1 MLGRLR
7 ALARNLA
14 IYGIGDVAASI
25 VSFLLLPLYVRYLT
39 PADYGAI
46 GLLLSGEVVAK
57 IVFRMGLD
65 GAFMRLYYDCRTDAE
80 RQRLASTLFWF
91 LALVNGAIVVA
102 LILAAPAIT
111 SLLFKAPG
119 YELPLRMVVLN
130 TFVIG
135 FYFIP
140 FHVMRMADRSTEFA
154 VLTGLRTAATL
165 VARLVLIVGLGQ
177 GVFGFV
183 VADLAVTAVFTLVLL
198 PKFAPLIRPVFS
210 IEVLRESLR
219 FGLPRLPHGM
229 AQQAM
234 AVLDRYLLG
243 LFAGL
248 RDVGLYSIGASFG
261 LAIKLFLSAFEYAW
275 APFYYATMKER
286 DAKDTF
292 RLVTTYGV
300 AILVLLEAGLAAT
313 ATDVIRLMTTP
324 EFYEAARVIPWIG
337 LGVGFQGVYLLTSI
351 GLNITKNTQY
361 YPVATG
367 IAATASLVGNLVL
380 VPVFGVMGA
389 AWTNAGAY
397 AVLAATAYVL
407 SQRVYPVRYELGR
420 IARLIVAGLGAWLA
434 AAAVPATASPLAG
447 VLIRG
452 TIVLAAYPTLL
463 ALLGFFHRRE
473 IDALVRLVA
482 SRDTG
487 TPRPALAHADEPV
500 ESAGAI
506 VEVPLAQDDL
516 PPRR

>member
-1 MLGRLR
+1 
-7 ALARNLA
+7 
-14 IYGIGDVAASI
+14 
-25 VSFLLLPLYVRYLT
+25 
-39 PADYGAI
+39 
-46 GLLLSGEVVAK
+46 
-57 IVFRMGLD
+57 
-65 GAFMRLYYDCRTDAE
+65 
-80 RQRLASTLFWF
+80 
-91 LALVNGAIVVA
+91 
-102 LILAAPAIT
+102 
-111 SLLFKAPG
+111 
-119 YELPLRMVVLN
+119 
-130 TFVIG
+130 
-135 FYFIP
+135 
-140 FHVMRMADRSTEFA
+140 
-154 VLTGLRTAATL
+154 
-165 VARLVLIVGLGQ
+165 
-177 GVFGFV
+177 
-183 VADLAVTAVFTLVLL
+183 
-198 PKFAPLIRPVFS
+198 
-210 IEVLRESLR
+210 
-219 FGLPRLPHGM
+219 M

-434 AAAVPATASPLAG
+434 A
-447 VLIRG
+447 
-452 TIVLAAYPTLL
+452 YPTLL